1 MNWRKIKMKTKLVI
15 LVCNLLIFSLF
26 QTNLWAQ
33 TDNTKLTKTLNRT
46 FKVKAEPE
54 IELLNKYGQIIV
66 DTWNSDSVRVE
77 IEVSAFASKE
87 ENAQRMLDRV
97 EVDFSEIQGNLKIE
111 TMLDRKTDAISE
123 LWNKVTD
130 FSKTV
135 LSENN
140 LHINFRLSVPPQTFL
155 LLTNKFGDVYIDE
168 LGKANLFVSYGNLKI
183 NALQKSSTIELRFG
197 SARIKRIQ
205 DALLKLNIAEVS
217 IETAENLEI
226 ESLSSTVEVEKAKRI
241 KTNSRNDKIRV
252 KHLGFLEGKSHF
264 TRFKL
269 ASLAGS
275 TQMLMS
281 YGEMVIDW
289 VDPNFTEIQIES
301 KATDIEVIFAKN
313 AYYEVDMPEKQGTKQ
328 PEKKGNNILNGLLPN
343 ANQGL
348 QQGLNPNSNQ
358 SNSQN
363 NRRTVGTPNGKNPS
377 QVRIK
382 AEGGEVKLQSE

>member
-46 FKVKAEPE
+46 FKVKVEPE
-54 IELLNKYGQIIV
+54 IELLNKYGQVIV

-77 IEVSAFASKE
+77 VEVSAFASKE

-97 EVDFSEIQGNLKIE
+97 EVDFSEVQGNLKIE
-111 TMLDRKTDAISE
+111 TILDRKADAISE

-252 KHLGFLEGKSHF
+252 KNLGFLEGKSHF
-264 TRFKL
+264 TRFKVENL
-269 ASLAGS
+269 ANS
-275 TQMLMS
+275 TQMFMS

-289 VDPNFTEIQIES
+289 IDPSFTEMLIES
-301 KATDIEVIFAKN
+301 KATDIDLVFAKN
-313 AYYEVDMPEKQGTKQ
+313 AYYEVDMPEKQGTK
-328 PEKKGNNILNGLLPN
+328 PEKKGNNLLNGLVPN
-343 ANQGL
+343 ANQSL
-348 QQGLNPNSNQ
+348 QQGLNPNNNSSNLQ
-358 SNSQN
+358 NS
-363 NRRTVGTPNGKNPS
+363 RRTVGTPNGKNPS

-382 AEGGEVKLQSE
+382 AEGGEVKLRSE